1 MTKAQPIDLSIIDDK
16 DIKKIQAKKE
26 RLDRVMDVIKE
37 NGLDKD
43 EKFMEEMEDL
53 IDALIKE
60 K

>member
-1 MTKAQPIDLSIIDDK
+1 MTQTQPIDLSIIDDA

-43 EKFMEEMEDL
+43 EKFMSEMEDL